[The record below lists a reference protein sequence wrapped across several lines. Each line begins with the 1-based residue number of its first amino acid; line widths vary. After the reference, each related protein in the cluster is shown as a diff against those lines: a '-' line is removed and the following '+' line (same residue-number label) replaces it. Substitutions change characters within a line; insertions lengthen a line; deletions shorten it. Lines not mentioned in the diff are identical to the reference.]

1 MIASPSTPARALQ
14 WRRVLQETTQP
25 CFIVNRLSHGS
36 FRFFHMSVTI
46 KKKFNRHGHN
56 AAAMLI
62 SAFCLNHRAMTCPL
76 AGRRALLSALAA
88 VICAVLNA
96 GPASSGRLLAAG
108 IRRVWCH
115 AAGRGAVLPGGVRR
129 LRGGCGPGGREE
141 GGGEV
146 HVDSTTG
153 LRIFCGTWNVNGKP
167 PLVPLEDWLFT
178 RSERD
183 AVDMYVIALQ
193 EVQELSGTAALLTD
207 EEKGRPWSALLQQA
221 VGACSRCVVS
231 ILSVHRRPRRPAS
244 PSPGRAALGSNSA
257 FPHPAQARRRASG
270 VW

>member
-1 MIASPSTPARALQ
+1 MIKSPSTPARALQ
-14 WRRVLQETTQP
+14 WRLVLQETTQP
-25 CFIVNRLSHGS
+25 CFVLNRLCHGSYSELPRQSTSLETQKRSHGG
-36 FRFFHMSVTI
+36 
-46 KKKFNRHGHN
+46 RHGTEN
-56 AAAMLI
+56 DVLI
-62 SAFCLNHRAMTCPL
+62 ASPMTSL
-76 AGRRALLSALAA
+76 QAWRRALLSALAA

-96 GPASSGRLLAAG
+96 GPASSGRLLAAASRHVRG
-108 IRRVWCH
+108 R
-115 AAGRGAVLPGGVRR
+115 AAGRGAVLPRGVRR
-129 LRGGCGPGGREE
+129 LRGGCSPGGRKE

-221 VGACSRCVVS
+221 VGACSRCAVS
-231 ILSVHRRPRRPAS
+231 VLSVHRRPRRPAS
-244 PSPGRAALGSNSA
+244 PSPGRAALGPNPA
-257 FPHPAQARRRASG
+257 FSHPAQARRRASG

>member
-1 MIASPSTPARALQ
+1 MLGPAGAIKICAATDSAVMHSRGWAD
-14 WRRVLQETTQP
+14 
-25 CFIVNRLSHGS
+25 SHS
-36 FRFFHMSVTI
+36 
-46 KKKFNRHGHN
+46 
-56 AAAMLI
+56 
-62 SAFCLNHRAMTCPL
+62 LNQRAMTCPL
-76 AGRRALLSALAA
+76 AWRRALLSALAA
-88 VICAVLNA
+88 LICAVLNA
-96 GPASSGRLLAAG
+96 GPACSGRLLEAAS
-108 IRRVWCH
+108 RRVCCR
-115 AAGRGAVLPGGVRR
+115 AAGRGDVLPGGVRR
-129 LRGGCGPGGREE
+129 LRGGCGPGGRDE

-178 RSERD
+178 HSERD

-221 VGACSRCVVS
+221 VGGCSRWQFPSLLPHAPTPHALGAPRQPALS
-231 ILSVHRRPRRPAS
+231 IPLSSRANTPRPRRPAS
-244 PSPGRAALGSNSA
+244 TSPGRAALDPNPA
-257 FPHPAQARRRASG
+257 FPRAAQARRRASG